1 MASLGLVQ
9 RRRHLNITN
18 MGTYGSELSFGK
30 KNGQDSQFWRWSRA
44 THRRVRRCAPPPFFE
59 AFSPPFFCVNR
70 IQAVFFVAAVS
81 ACVPCAQLPSSSFI
95 QVAQRWLWG
104 SLSSMANGTISV
116 WKPGSGS
123 RNLEEGSLVQLGH
136 EELWLGSVSDLT
148 ASSSVLLVSSPIIS
162 PWHALSRGNASDIN
176 WRIAIRIA
184 KLPTEPKTRLPK
196 WNHTLLDPSR
206 FLENMG
212 GPENEPVFCHVSQA
226 REVWQKRQ
234 KWSILWL
241 QRHVTHVSIVSI
253 FGIHGQ
259 YFLLHYASILCT
271 YDYICTIF
279 HISFPQLEWSNQ
291 KNKDSN
297 DVDVGRLEG
306 LPNSGPYWLLRVSV
320 FRYSQ
325 FLFFEL

>member
-30 KNGQDSQFWRWSRA
+30 KKWPRFPVLEVEPRHPPKGEKMRSSTFFWG
-44 THRRVRRCAPPPFFE
+44 FF
-59 AFSPPFFCVNR
+59 ASLFLCQPHSSCL
-70 IQAVFFVAAVS
+70 FVAAVS

-162 PWHALSRGNASDIN
+162 PWHALSRGNAYWYKLTDCHSN
-176 WRIAIRIA
+176 CETSNRTQNAFA
-184 KLPTEPKTRLPK
+184 KMKPYAA
-196 WNHTLLDPSR
+196 
-206 FLENMG
+206 
-212 GPENEPVFCHVSQA
+212 GPEQVSGKHGRSRKWTGILPRFTGA
-226 REVWQKRQ
+226 GVWQKRQ